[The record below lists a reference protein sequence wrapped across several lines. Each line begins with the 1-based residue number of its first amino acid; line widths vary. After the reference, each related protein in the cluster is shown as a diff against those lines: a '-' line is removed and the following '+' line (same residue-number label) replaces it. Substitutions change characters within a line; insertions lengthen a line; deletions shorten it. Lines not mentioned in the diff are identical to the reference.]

1 MIYLL
6 TFLEVRRR
14 LVGHLACQSLFPEWA
29 GGFTS
34 MLLIALVYFSH
45 TSAVKLS
52 DNTGGNKNY
61 MDFFQR
67 IQDKAH
73 EREKLRN
80 Q

>member
-1 MIYLL
+1 
-6 TFLEVRRR
+6 
-14 LVGHLACQSLFPEWA
+14 
-29 GGFTS
+29 

-73 EREKLRN
+73 EKEKLRN